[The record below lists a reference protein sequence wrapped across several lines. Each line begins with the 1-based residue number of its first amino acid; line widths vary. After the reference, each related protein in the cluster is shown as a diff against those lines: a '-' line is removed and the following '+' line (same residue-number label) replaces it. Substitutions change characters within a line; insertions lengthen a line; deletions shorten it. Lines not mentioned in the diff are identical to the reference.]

1 MKEPKLDSDEKPW
14 SFLYDLKDEY
24 KLDTVLE
31 ISAEANMSS
40 KITPSCLKEPSVD
53 EMLFDGALAMLS
65 MELTKNEQPKFTP
78 KKPQVDEESRRRS

>member
-1 MKEPKLDSDEKPW
+1 VKEPKIDSEEKPW
-14 SFLYDLKDEY
+14 SFLHDLKDEN
-24 KLDTVLE
+24 KLETVLE
-31 ISAEANMSS
+31 SSAEANMTS
-40 KITPSCLKEPSVD
+40 KITPDYHKEPSVD